1 MIGGSNI
8 HASRYEYMLTPIA
21 INAVTILLVALL
33 FNALYRWRSYP
44 SFLIPKASGLE
55 SVHKA
60 YAPVDHVSFVYALSQ
75 LDTFIDETEDDLLKI
90 YQLAIGR
97 EVN

>member
-1 MIGGSNI
+1 VIGGSNI
-8 HASRYEYMLTPIA
+8 HALGYEYILTPIA
-21 INAVTILLVALL
+21 INKVTILSVALL
-33 FNALYRWRSYP
+33 FNALFRWRRYP

-55 SVHKA
+55 SAHKA

-90 YQLAIGR
+90 YPFAIGR